1 MILYLRGHVR
11 NSFNNN
17 NLYYLLKYI
26 NRVMP
31 NIKIYIQTWN
41 IIQSNISWREMN
53 EIDYTVTNELIF
65 NYFRDLSKNIKEII
79 ILDDKKIELIGDLS
93 GNICDTKAPKKG
105 WKNMWYGICE
115 GLKNIKRNFHNEL
128 VINTRFDILSNS
140 VSLNEQYILYFIKNN
155 MNYSEKKMK
164 VYNLNGCFGIDN
176 IFIGNIDNMLVFIEY
191 FYTNLDEIL
200 KKYPIILHQEL
211 IFFNEN
217 NIYEYNTISNSE
229 NADENVII
237 KWNNSNNVKF
247 DFLSKIYIPTIR
259 NSEDSSVLNKSIDDT
274 KINNNNKNKNKKY
287 YNFLIMNSF
296 TNEWERF
303 FRKNIPVK
311 PGPP

>member
-1 MILYLRGHVR
+1 
-11 NSFNNN
+11 
-17 NLYYLLKYI
+17 
-26 NRVMP
+26 
-31 NIKIYIQTWN
+31 
-41 IIQSNISWREMN
+41 MN

-105 WKNMWYGICE
+105 WKNMWYGILE

-229 NADENVII
+229 NADEKVII
-237 KWNNSNNVKF
+237 KLNNSNNVKF
-247 DFLSKIYIPTIR
+247 DFLSKIHIPTIR
-259 NSEDSSVLNKSIDDT
+259 NSEDSSVLNISIDDI
-274 KINNNNKNKNKKY
+274 KINNKNKKY

-296 TNEWERF
+296 PNEWDKF

-311 PGPP
+311 TGPQ

>member
-1 MILYLRGHVR
+1 
-11 NSFNNN
+11 
-17 NLYYLLKYI
+17 
-26 NRVMP
+26 MP

>member
-26 NRVMP
+26 NRVIP

-105 WKNMWYGICE
+105 WKNMWYGILE

-229 NADENVII
+229 NADEKVII
-237 KWNNSNNVKF
+237 KLNNSNNVKF
-247 DFLSKIYIPTIR
+247 DFLSKIHIPTIR
-259 NSEDSSVLNKSIDDT
+259 NSEDSSVLNISIDDI
-274 KINNNNKNKNKKY
+274 KINNKNKKY

-296 TNEWERF
+296 PNEWDKF

-311 PGPP
+311 TGPQ